1 MNVKVNV
8 SVLSHDSHYL
18 DPSVAH
24 LPIRIMG
31 AWAQDSAS
39 GSIWMAENTLSIGL
53 IFLEILPTRLLA
65 GQLCSGMFLGSISQ
79 GALAYLL
86 RIRDHFS
93 DNGIST
99 ERSRSGKA
107 NGRHKY
113 AWIFFFFK
121 KKYSTV
127 IPTKN
132 LSEIKSG
139 VRTIGERIQKTQ
151 LVMGLWVETGCLS
164 LLFSILSS
172 CFPLAP
178 SSFCSSS
185 YSFSSSFPPL
195 PFLLFLLSLPLL
207 LLFLLL
213 LICFHFLL
221 FLLFPL
227 LLLLPFSLPF
237 SLSLVCRN

>member
-1 MNVKVNV
+1 
-8 SVLSHDSHYL
+8 
-18 DPSVAH
+18 
-24 LPIRIMG
+24 
-31 AWAQDSAS
+31 
-39 GSIWMAENTLSIGL
+39 
-53 IFLEILPTRLLA
+53 
-65 GQLCSGMFLGSISQ
+65 MFLGSISQ

-113 AWIFFFFK
+113 AWTFFFK

-127 IPTKN
+127 ILTKN

-185 YSFSSSFPPL
+185 YSFSSSFPSPSLSSLPSLPSSSPLIPSPSHLLPL
-195 PFLLFLLSLPLL
+195 PPLPPLSSPSTTSFFSSFLPLSGLQELEYKTLLHSAGCLSSPMACLLSLDAG
-207 LLFLLL
+207 
-213 LICFHFLL
+213 
-221 FLLFPL
+221 
-227 LLLLPFSLPF
+227 
-237 SLSLVCRN
+237 

>member
-53 IFLEILPTRLLA
+53 IFLEILPTRPLA

-113 AWIFFFFK
+113 AWIFFFLRK
-121 KKYSTV
+121 N
-127 IPTKN
+127 IP
-132 LSEIKSG
+132 LSFLP
-139 VRTIGERIQKTQ
+139 KTY
-151 LVMGLWVETGCLS
+151 L
-164 LLFSILSS
+164 
-172 CFPLAP
+172 
-178 SSFCSSS
+178 
-185 YSFSSSFPPL
+185 
-195 PFLLFLLSLPLL
+195 
-207 LLFLLL
+207 
-213 LICFHFLL
+213 
-221 FLLFPL
+221 
-227 LLLLPFSLPF
+227 
-237 SLSLVCRN
+237 R